1 MDPVNFYQPGAAP
14 QQGVDF
20 SRMAQMLM
28 AQQRPQG
35 QGTPNAIGST
45 PNATGST
52 LNGLNQLAGAGVQAL
67 ARNSQAGANT
77 AATALNG
84 GVATVGQAP
93 AAFSRFGD
101 MLGGIFGA

>member
-35 QGTPNAIGST
+35 QGTPNA
-45 PNATGST
+45 TGSA
-52 LNGLNQLAGAGVQAL
+52 LGGLNQLAGAGVQAL

-93 AAFSRFGD
+93 AAFSRFGN
-101 MLGGIFGA
+101 MLGGMFGA

>member
-28 AQQRPQG
+28 NRQPQG
-35 QGTPNAIGST
+35 QQAP
-45 PNATGST
+45 PNATGSA
-52 LNGLNQLAGAGVQAL
+52 LGGLNQLAGAGVQAL
-67 ARNSQAGANT
+67 ARNAQTGANT

-93 AAFSRFGD
+93 AAFSRFGN